1 MKTGTA
7 RVKNIQRLMIRS
19 FKRYKSGEITEAQAY
34 RENVMLSNILKAID
48 LTEQEERIANL
59 EEVINKSRRR

>member
-1 MKTGTA
+1 
-7 RVKNIQRLMIRS
+7 MIRS